1 MGKKLILGITA
12 PGSVILISGQ
22 LRYFKELGY
31 ETYLMAPSEH
41 RVADY
46 CEREGCIH
54 LPVALEREISPVK
67 DVKAFFQVLKY
78 LRKVKPDVVN
88 FGTPKVSLLGM
99 VAAKLLGV
107 KNRIYTC
114 RGFRFEHET
123 GLKKTTLVVMEKITA
138 SFAHQIICIS
148 DSVRTLGID
157 AAIFSAE
164 KSLVIFKGSSNG
176 IDLERFN
183 PSQVT
188 TSEKDL
194 LKKEL
199 GLADGTFIFGFVGR
213 LIDRKGV
220 KELFSAFSN
229 LYSNNDSLRLLM
241 VGSVEHSQLSDTT
254 LFEKMNAHPGILI
267 LPYQH
272 NVPLYLSI
280 MKVFVLPAWWEG
292 FGNVLVQAA
301 AMGLPVIA
309 TDVTGSKDAVSKD
322 FNCLLI
328 PSKSVEALQEAMLL
342 LYKNAEKRNDLGQN
356 GLIWAK
362 NFDSKTIWNGM
373 DKIYKSKK

>member
-1 MGKKLILGITA
+1 
-12 PGSVILISGQ
+12 
-22 LRYFKELGY
+22 
-31 ETYLMAPSEH
+31 
-41 RVADY
+41 
-46 CEREGCIH
+46 
-54 LPVALEREISPVK
+54 
-67 DVKAFFQVLKY
+67 
-78 LRKVKPDVVN
+78 
-88 FGTPKVSLLGM
+88 M

-309 TDVTGSKDAVSKD
+309 TDVTGSKDADSKD